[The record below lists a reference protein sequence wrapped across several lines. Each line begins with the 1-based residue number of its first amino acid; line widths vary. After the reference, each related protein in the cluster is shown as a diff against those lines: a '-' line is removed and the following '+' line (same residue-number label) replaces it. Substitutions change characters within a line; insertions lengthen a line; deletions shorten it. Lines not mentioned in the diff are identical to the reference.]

1 MFSSIDLIHLVFA
14 NETDT
19 YYCNDLLK
27 LDLHQYLWLKLHEN
41 YSSVYFLSLSEGT
54 PSVKTYGDLKCKA
67 YEPGRRLFKLMG
79 LESEIG
85 ELGKWIHKQLMSK
98 RSEPAAFVCSLEDF
112 CKASKYPDW
121 ANTLNSI
128 AGEKNRTGIL
138 VLTVPVSVER
148 SRPLFL
154 HDPVFEYL
162 QENAIL
168 DVRTGTLREMYGAIK
183 RNKGESCVFLNTFSR
198 NSVYSIL
205 LHVVLE
211 QKGRFLA
218 PKDME
223 TVTEY
228 LVRYMASLELQ
239 HDQPLFK
246 SQIPGPYM
254 QFRELYDQLKD
265 ESVWKRLTN
274 RCLQKKDLSDGQAGS
289 AGPAMEYHINRD
301 RGCYA
306 GKCMML
312 RIPNGIKRLDTQAE
326 RAADILLAIQRELLR
341 PKNRDENTMLSAKA
355 AGFLARLEEVSSDDL
370 DTYKRILK
378 AIRFCVTWMYTR
390 EHSEEEK
397 QVLEITASLEEYINI
412 SVNCCRMRRN
422 VEQITQASG
431 SGTVTDIK
439 IRQARDRLA
448 AQEKLLRTYQD
459 LVSASIMD
467 LSMPS
472 FSDRTVKQI
481 EKLKQEMEKYGSAR
495 NAVNQGGIAGS
506 GGLSDPSHDRDR
518 PEDDVGIYTLDVTDY
533 GSTPPV

>member
-1 MFSSIDLIHLVFA
+1 MFSSNDLVHLVFA

-19 YYCNDLLK
+19 YYCSDLLK

-41 YSSVYFLSLSEGT
+41 YSSVYFLSLSEST
-54 PSVKTYGDLKCKA
+54 PSIKTYGDLKCKA
-67 YEPGRRLFKLMG
+67 YEPGRKFWKLMG

-85 ELGKWIHKQLMSK
+85 ELGKWIHKQLTSK

-128 AGEKNRTGIL
+128 AGERNRTGIL
-138 VLTVPVSVER
+138 VLTVPVSAER
-148 SRPLFL
+148 SRPLLL

-168 DVRTGTLREMYGAIK
+168 DARTGTLREMYGAIK

-198 NSVYSIL
+198 DSVYSIL

-246 SQIPGPYM
+246 SQIPGSYM

-274 RCLQKKDLSDGQAGS
+274 RRLQEKDLADDQAGS

-301 RGCYA
+301 RGYYA

-341 PKNRDENTMLSAKA
+341 PKNRDENAMLSTKA
-355 AGFLARLEEVSSDDL
+355 AGFLARLEGVSSDDL
-370 DTYKRILK
+370 DTYKRILE
-378 AIRFCVTWMYTR
+378 AIRFCVTWMYTQ
-390 EHSEEEK
+390 EQSEEEK

-412 SVNCCRMRRN
+412 SVNCYRMRRN

-439 IRQARDRLA
+439 IRQTRDRLA

-459 LVSASIMD
+459 LVNASIMD

-472 FSDRTVKQI
+472 FSDHTVKQI
-481 EKLKQEMEKYGSAR
+481 EKLKQEMKKYGPAR
-495 NAVNQGGIAGS
+495 NAVNQGGITEG
-506 GGLSDPSHDRDR
+506 GGLSDLSPERDK
-518 PEDDVGIYTLDVTDY
+518 PEDEVETYTLGATDY